1 MSNEMDFFSKSEID
15 DALNRIDKLLSCG
28 IFNPQN
34 SDNPLM
40 RAAFIEALISL
51 RDLMYKTEKFSSRID
66 FTDDIQVCEKI
77 RDVSDLIKYVRD
89 ALCHPDSDN
98 HYIEE
103 GNIKASFN
111 VAFGKGNL
119 MKIGDL
125 EQSSLYEDDICFFFG
140 SKGIYFNRHIVRA
153 YTEAKEKLDP
163 LYK

>member
-1 MSNEMDFFSKSEID
+1 MDFFSKSEID

-89 ALCHPDSDN
+89 ALCHPD
-98 HYIEE
+98 E
-103 GNIKASFN
+103 
-111 VAFGKGNL
+111 VA
-119 MKIGDL
+119 
-125 EQSSLYEDDICFFFG
+125 
-140 SKGIYFNRHIVRA
+140 
-153 YTEAKEKLDP
+153 
-163 LYK
+163 